1 VALLTIFS
9 PIYTSSESLQCVTNY
24 MNFTLEIVTD
34 ERNGAACDFKNDQL
48 QT

>member
-1 VALLTIFS
+1 
-9 PIYTSSESLQCVTNY
+9 

-48 QT
+48 QTWYNSIQQKTSHYTT